1 MNKNRTTGLAVAAVL
16 SVALL
21 SGCEA
26 PSLAKLLSSGDQQAQ
41 PSTPASGASS
51 EGSENTTPSSQQEEP
66 GKLKPPSLQ
75 ETVTMV
81 EGVPTVTNPTE
92 LSVVVNKQR
101 ALPADYIPPD
111 LVEPNV
117 PFPFDEKVE
126 KRFMRAEAAKALEEL
141 FAKAQLDGIELY
153 AVSGYRSYKTQRSLY
168 ETYVKTQ
175 GAEHAA
181 AYSAVPGKS
190 EHQTGL
196 AMDVSGAD
204 AKTRLEEPFG
214 DTPEGQWLVAHSA
227 ECGFIIRYL
236 KGKEAITGYSY
247 EPWHLRYVGK
257 EMAQEIMAKGITLE
271 DYLSEDGTA
280 QKQ

>member
-1 MNKNRTTGLAVAAVL
+1 MNKNRTSSLAIVAAL

-21 SGCEA
+21 SGCEP
-26 PSLAKLLSSGDQQAQ
+26 PSLNGLLSSESNGTAENGQSAGEGTQ
-41 PSTPASGASS
+41 PTTVEPNNKETARPKRASLA
-51 EGSENTTPSSQQEEP
+51 
-66 GKLKPPSLQ
+66 
-75 ETVTMV
+75 ETIKDVD
-81 EGVPTVTNPTE
+81 GVPTVTNETD

-126 KRFMRAEAAKALEEL
+126 KRLLRAEAAQALEEL
-141 FAKAQLDGIELY
+141 FAKAKTEGIELY

-168 ETYVKTQ
+168 ETYVRTQ

-196 AMDVSGAD
+196 AMDVSGYD
-204 AKTRLEEPFG
+204 ASTRLEESFSE
-214 DTPEGQWLVAHSA
+214 TPEGIWLAA
-227 ECGFIIRYL
+227 NCADFGFVIRYL
-236 KGKEAITGYSY
+236 KGKEDTTGYAY

-257 EMAQEIMAKGITLE
+257 EMAKEIMADGLTLE
-271 DYLSEDGTA
+271 DYFSQA
-280 QKQ
+280 AIAHK